1 MSRLFHDGL
10 IVFLIVGV
18 LMNREDAM
26 MTALLNT
33 PFQVFDLVKTL
44 ILSACLWNGL
54 FNIIQASGII
64 SRLSFLFQ
72 PVLYWI
78 YGKNQEK
85 EVYDYLASNLLANL
99 LGLGTLA
106 TLSGL
111 KAIQAL
117 NKSKHHRRSIIIL
130 VVINTAGFSI
140 IPTTMMTLR
149 QSNHSLEVLS
159 FYPYSLIIGLTITL
173 LGIVLTKVFVHE

>member
-1 MSRLFHDGL
+1 M
-10 IVFLIVGV
+10 
-18 LMNREDAM
+18 
-26 MTALLNT
+26 
-33 PFQVFDLVKTL
+33 
-44 ILSACLWNGL
+44 
-54 FNIIQASGII
+54 
-64 SRLSFLFQ
+64 
-72 PVLYWI
+72 
-78 YGKNQEK
+78 
-85 EVYDYLASNLLANL
+85 
-99 LGLGTLA
+99 GLGTLA

-149 QSNHSLEVLS
+149 QSYHSLDVLS